1 MVAQPE
7 KLELCL
13 LSTAS
18 EDMAKMTELEEKL
31 QLSLRQKVNSQLSYL
46 GTYTACALCTYI

>member
-18 EDMAKMTELEEKL
+18 EDMAKMTDLEEKL
-31 QLSLRQKVNSQLSYL
+31 QLNLRQKVGTCVYFLAILSQIVILHM
-46 GTYTACALCTYI
+46 